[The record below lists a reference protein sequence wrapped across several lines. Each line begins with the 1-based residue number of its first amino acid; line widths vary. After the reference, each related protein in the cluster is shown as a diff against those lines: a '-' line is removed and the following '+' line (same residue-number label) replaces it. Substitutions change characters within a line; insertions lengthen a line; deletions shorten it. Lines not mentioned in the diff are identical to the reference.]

1 MADAHYDNPALAEL
15 YDLDGGRSPD
25 RDFYLSLASSATQS
39 ILDLGCGTGLICNE
53 FAARGHAVTGID
65 PSPAM
70 LDIARGKQHG
80 GIIEWILSTAQSYRS
95 EKRFDLII
103 MTGHAFQVLLDEQDV
118 EAAFDTIRMHLK
130 PGGAAVFESRNPAVN
145 WADRWNHDYILN
157 GQNGPIP
164 VSRRVLSNSN
174 GLIAFE
180 TRYGLENGTLTSA
193 SVLRFWTRGEIER
206 HAAQGGL
213 VVERLMGGWDGAP
226 FDPETSEEMIFMLK
240 AG

>member
-15 YDLDGGRSPD
+15 YDLDCGWSPA
-25 RDFYLSLASSATQS
+25 RDFYLSLASSAPRS

-53 FAARGHAVTGID
+53 FAARGHAVTGVD

-70 LDIARGKQHG
+70 LDIARRKQHG
-80 GIIEWILSTAQSYRS
+80 GTIEWILSTAQNYRS
-95 EKRFDLII
+95 AKRFDLII
-103 MTGHAFQVLLDEQDV
+103 MTGHAFQVLLDEQEV

-130 PGGAAVFESRNPAVN
+130 PGGIAVFESRNPAIN
-145 WADRWNHDYILN
+145 WADRWNHDYVLD

-164 VSRRVLSNSN
+164 VSRRVLSNNN

-180 TRYGLENGTLTSA
+180 TRYALKSGTLTSA
-193 SVLRFWTRGEIER
+193 SVLRFWTRREIER
-206 HAAQGGL
+206 HAARSAL
-213 VVERLMGGWDGAP
+213 VGERLMGGWDEAP
-226 FDPETSEEMIFMLK
+226 FDPETSEELIFMLQ